1 MSTIFDQMTETSPE
15 AGALEQPANIENEPV
30 STEADSDIQIKVE
43 RQTAHAGPIYTQ
55 RQIKEISQELLRYGL
70 IEANRKPQIYQSAL
84 TYRETLNRIFEP
96 LDLRIKID
104 DVRGLAFLLIDETFA
119 QNSHDE
125 WTHPLIRKQ
134 RLTLEQ
140 SLLLAILR
148 EFYVKHE
155 LENGIGNNQAL
166 LPIAELLPQLRVY
179 LGELGSEIAE
189 DKRLRQLL
197 EKLKA
202 QGVVSE
208 VDKYEQ
214 VRIRP
219 IITHLANPENL
230 SSLLLVLQQ
239 KAAAAQGA
247 ESQEMPET

>member
-1 MSTIFDQMTETSPE
+1 MTE
-15 AGALEQPANIENEPV
+15 N
-30 STEADSDIQIKVE
+30 
-43 RQTAHAGPIYTQ
+43 
-55 RQIKEISQELLRYGL
+55 SQ
-70 IEANRKPQIYQSAL
+70 
-84 TYRETLNRIFEP
+84 
-96 LDLRIKID
+96 
-104 DVRGLAFLLIDETFA
+104 
-119 QNSHDE
+119 DE

-148 EFYVKHE
+148 ELYVKHE

-166 LPIAELLPQLRVY
+166 FPIAELLPQLRVY
-179 LGELGSEIAE
+179 LGELGSEMAE

-214 VRIRP
+214 VSIRP

-230 SSLLLVLQQ
+230 NSLLLALQQ
-239 KAAAAQGA
+239 KAAAAQCT
-247 ESQEMPET
+247 ESREIPKT